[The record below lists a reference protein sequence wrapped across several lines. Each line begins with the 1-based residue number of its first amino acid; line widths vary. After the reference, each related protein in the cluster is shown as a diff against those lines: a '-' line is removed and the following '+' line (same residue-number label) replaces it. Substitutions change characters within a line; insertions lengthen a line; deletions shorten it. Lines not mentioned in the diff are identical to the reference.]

1 MFLSLTLICV
11 IVGVILG
18 GVYAITKDPIAA
30 AEQAKQ
36 DKALK
41 AVSPE
46 FDAISEV
53 LNTTTP
59 NGKEA
64 SVTPLL
70 KDGKPVG
77 YAVQVIDMGFGGE
90 VKILFGFDNDL
101 NITGYSVLS
110 HQETPGLGSKMPEW
124 FAEGGKGNVI
134 GKNPAND
141 NLTVSKD
148 GGTIDA
154 ITAATI
160 SSRCFCRALNTAY
173 ALAATSNVAEQA
185 ETPEKEPEAP
195 VSTEQ

>member
-41 AVSPE
+41 AVAPE
-46 FDAISEV
+46 FDAVGEI
-53 LNTTTP
+53 LATTTP
-59 NGKEA
+59 NGKDA

-70 KDGKPVG
+70 KDGQPVG
-77 YAVQVIDMGFGGE
+77 YAVQVVEMGFGGE
-90 VKILFGFDNDL
+90 VKIMFGFDRDL
-101 NITGYSVLS
+101 NITGYNVLS

-134 GKNPAND
+134 GKNPANN

-148 GGTIDA
+148 GGEVNA

-160 SSRCFCRALNTAY
+160 SSRCFCCALNAAY
-173 ALAATSNVAEQA
+173 ALIATSEVAELA